1 MEQNNTQKKFNWK
14 QELSTLLIIFVMV
27 AIQCIA
33 INGLYK
39 PNSLVSGGFTG
50 ISLLGEYALGL
61 PSWITLFILNVP
73 VLILALVKLH
83 LRFTI
88 YTIGTPR

>member
-33 INGLYK
+33 INGL
-39 PNSLVSGGFTG
+39 
-50 ISLLGEYALGL
+50 
-61 PSWITLFILNVP
+61 
-73 VLILALVKLH
+73 
-83 LRFTI
+83 
-88 YTIGTPR
+88 